1 MKRRVAIGRLFFS
14 FRGRINRAQWWAVK
28 VVWLSVTGLIS
39 PLQDSSIYTILALV
53 WFVLFPWSWIASDI
67 KRFHDRNFPG
77 WLLLVGLIPV
87 IGSIYCFVQ
96 LGFMRG
102 DSGENRYGAPP
113 TPLVD

>member
-53 WFVLFPWSWIASDI
+53 CSVPMVMDC
-67 KRFHDRNFPG
+67 
-77 WLLLVGLIPV
+77 V
-87 IGSIYCFVQ
+87 
-96 LGFMRG
+96 
-102 DSGENRYGAPP
+102 RYKTVP
-113 TPLVD
+113 